1 MRYGILMSRVYERL
15 MHEYT
20 GFSYIYVCTHEI
32 RKSSMRMST
41 IMYIQKSR
49 IVTRMV
55 MSLLLDLRC
64 HDDLGAHEVSRCH
77 CLYKT
82 EISRESKRDL
92 SKIYFL
98 KLLKC
103 CILPPYISIF
113 LRVSSRHLFTST
125 KCRGLTRMLK
135 SLKRH

>member
-64 HDDLGAHEVSRCH
+64 HDEVLMRCH
-77 CLYKT
+77 DVVVSTKLRSAEKAK
-82 EISRESKRDL
+82 EILVK
-92 SKIYFL
+92 
-98 KLLKC
+98 
-103 CILPPYISIF
+103 YIS
-113 LRVSSRHLFTST
+113 
-125 KCRGLTRMLK
+125 
-135 SLKRH
+135 